1 MTNKEAVVI
10 IGLAQS
16 NLNIT
21 KTAEKLNWS
30 KSTLVYYLN
39 KVKKETGANP
49 KCFRDMCRLLSMAEK
64 VLRMECEALPNMELL
79 DRELVIYCRDC
90 QFWLEEYGEVC
101 SREEDWFYSAPDD
114 FCSRAVMRR

>member
-1 MTNKEAVVI
+1 MTKREAELI

-21 KTAEKLNWS
+21 KAAERLQCPKN
-30 KSTLVYYLN
+30 TLLYHLN
-39 KVKKETGANP
+39 KIKRETGSNP
-49 KCFRDMCRLLSMAEK
+49 KCFRDMCRLLPMAEE
-64 VLRMECEALPNMELL
+64 VLQIESGWLL
-79 DRELVIYCRDC
+79 DLELVIRCRDC

-114 FCSRAVMRR
+114 FCSRAVVRK